1 MSKSLRNY
9 PDPKGLIEK
18 W

>member
-1 MSKSLRNY
+1 MSKSLHNY